1 MGRMEALI
9 LGIIQGLTEFM
20 PISSNGHMQLFR
32 TLMGNDVLPAESL
45 LFSVMVHFAT
55 ALATIIVFW
64 KDVMR
69 FFKGLFNPSQKENFT
84 FSISI
89 LVSML
94 PALLVGFFLEGFIE
108 NTFTGTAVY
117 FIGIMFFI
125 TGFILIFAN
134 NTEEGDQA
142 VKPRSALVMG
152 LVQAITLIPG
162 LSRSGVTIAA
172 ALFQKVDREEAV
184 RFSFLM
190 VVPLILGRA
199 LRDILAGGLTIEEG
213 GIPLYL
219 VLGFAGAFLTGL
231 WVCRWMVHIVVTS
244 NLNYFAV
251 YLFFIGS
258 FSIVAQFIDW

>member
-20 PISSNGHMQLFR
+20 PISSNGHMQLIR

-45 LFSVMVHFAT
+45 LFTVMVHFAT

-64 KDVMR
+64 SDVVR
-69 FFKGLFNPSQKENFT
+69 FFKGLLRPSQKENFT

-89 LVSML
+89 LISML
-94 PALLVGFFLEGFIE
+94 PALAVGFFLENFIE
-108 NTFTGTAVY
+108 DIFLHGEV
-117 FIGIMFFI
+117 FFLGIMFFA
-125 TGFILIFAN
+125 TALVLLFAN
-134 NTEEGDQA
+134 NTEEGEQSI
-142 VKPRSALVMG
+142 KPRSALVMG
-152 LVQAITLIPG
+152 LVQAATLIPG
-162 LSRSGVTIAA
+162 LSRSGFTIAA

-199 LRDILAGGLTIEEG
+199 LRDILAGGLTFGAE
-213 GIPLYL
+213 GIPLYI
-219 VLGFAGAFLTGL
+219 VLGFLGAFFSGL
-231 WVCRWMVHIVVTS
+231 WICRWMVHIVVTS

-251 YLFFIGS
+251 YLFLIGT
-258 FSIVAQFIDW
+258 FSIIAQFIDW